1 MCCQKTGR
9 ACGTSGSRE
18 LCGSGVPGERATRL
32 QAAEASTIDESLS
45 WAEEGTGCGSANAL
59 EGVSGQTHALWLSP
73 AARAADTGRDGDKS
87 QACVSA
93 VSRGRIGGTDA
104 AAAADPLEWA
114 GEGASSE
121 SAERKV
127 VDGFRE

>member
-18 LCGSGVPGERATRL
+18 LCGSGVPGERAARL
-32 QAAEASTIDESLS
+32 QAAEASTIHEALS
-45 WAEEGTGCGSANAL
+45 GTEGGAGCGSANAL
-59 EGVSGQTHALWLSP
+59 EGASGQTHAVWLSP
-73 AARAADTGRDGDKS
+73 ADGDAVTRRDGGKS

-93 VSRGRIGGTDA
+93 VSRGRTGHAHPA
-104 AAAADPLEWA
+104 AAEDSLEWA
-114 GEGASSE
+114 SEGAGSA

-127 VDGFRE
+127 VDGFHQ

>member
-18 LCGSGVPGERATRL
+18 LCGSGVRDERAARL
-32 QAAEASTIDESLS
+32 QAAEASTIHEAVSG
-45 WAEEGTGCGSANAL
+45 AEAGARCGTANAP
-59 EGVSGQTHALWLSP
+59 EGASSQAHALWLSP
-73 AARAADTGRDGDKS
+73 ADRDAGTRRDDSKS

-93 VSRGRIGGTDA
+93 VSRGRIGDA
-104 AAAADPLEWA
+104 DSAAAADPLEWA
-114 GEGASSE
+114 GPGAGSE
-121 SAERKV
+121 TAERKV